1 MRKQT
6 MNNRDRLANAALKLS
21 YRRGFGNAALS
32 DIAADAGVPLGNVY
46 YYFKT
51 KDEIG
56 SAIVDLRLAR
66 LQKLL
71 DQLDELDSPK
81 ERLCGFVQIK
91 VDRRDELAR
100 FGCPVGTLTSELHKD
115 PGPLAKHSTAL
126 YEHALRWL
134 ATQFADLGHRRD
146 ARSLALHLLSATQ
159 GVSLLAHAFHDPQLI
174 VTEAARLKAWIRGL

>member
-6 MNNRDRLANAALKLS
+6 MNTRDRLSNAALKLS

-32 DIAADAGVPLGNVY
+32 DIAEEAGVPLGNVY
-46 YYFKT
+46 YYFKS
-51 KDEIG
+51 KDDIG
-56 SAIVDLRLAR
+56 TAIVDLRIAR

-71 DQLDELDSPK
+71 DGLDELESPK
-81 ERLCGFVQIK
+81 DRLCGFVQIK
-91 VDRRDELAR
+91 IDRRDELAR

-115 PGPLAKHSTAL
+115 PGPLAKHSTLL
-126 YEHALRWL
+126 YEHALTWI
-134 ATQFADLGHRRD
+134 AAQFAALGHRRD

>member
-6 MNNRDRLANAALKLS
+6 MNTRDRLSNAALKLS

-32 DIAADAGVPLGNVY
+32 DIAEEAGVPLGNVY

-51 KDEIG
+51 KDDIG
-56 SAIVDLRLAR
+56 AAIVDRRIAR

-71 DQLDELDSPK
+71 DGLDELQSPK
-81 ERLCGFVQIK
+81 DRLCGFVQIK
-91 VDRRDELAR
+91 IDRRDELAR

-126 YEHALRWL
+126 YEHALAWM
-134 ATQFADLGHRRD
+134 AAQFAAIGHRRD

-159 GVSLLAHAFHDPQLI
+159 GVSLLAHAFHDPKLI
-174 VTEAARLKAWIRGL
+174 VTEAARLKTWIRGL

>member
-6 MNNRDRLANAALKLS
+6 MNTRDRLANAALKLS
-21 YRRGFGNAALS
+21 YRRGFANAALS
-32 DIAADAGVPLGNVY
+32 DIAGEAGVPLGNVY

-51 KDEIG
+51 KDDIG
-56 SAIVDLRLAR
+56 SAIVDLRIAR

-71 DQLDELDSPK
+71 DQLDELESPK

-126 YEHALRWL
+126 YEHALRWM
-134 ATQFADLGHRRD
+134 ATQFAALGHRRD
-146 ARSLALHLLSATQ
+146 ARGLALHLLSATQ

-174 VTEAARLKAWIRGL
+174 VTEAARLKAWIRSL